1 MIQRM
6 KSDSRQKFLI
16 RMMNNKLREA
26 DAESPASASRIS
38 FPSVPLYYI
47 REDIAWRLEE
57 EASIGV
63 RKLLENGRGIDAVEG
78 IFERIAVLFDENL
91 NQAGGQ
97 LLLQTVELLWG
108 NVRLGHILESL
119 ARARSVPKKYWKVT
133 PFMYF
138 RFSRNWSRVM
148 LLASY

>member
-1 MIQRM
+1 M
-6 KSDSRQKFLI
+6 KW
-16 RMMNNKLREA
+16 EA
-26 DAESPASASRIS
+26 DTGDSASASRIS

-47 REDIAWRLEE
+47 REDIAGRLEE
-57 EASIGV
+57 EACVGIG
-63 RKLLENGRGIDAVEG
+63 KFLEDGRGIDAVEG
-78 IFERIAVLFDENL
+78 IFERIAMLFDENL
-91 NQAGGQ
+91 NQTGSQ

-148 LLASY
+148 SPASYFPICTPTRSLAMGP